1 MAKVMSN
8 VPMLMAIPPLQTDSE
23 GEGKDINVDG
33 EGEVEDTDVNGEPP
47 PIPNWR

>member
-33 EGEVEDTDVNGEPP
+33 EGEVEDADVNGEPP
-47 PIPNWR
+47 LATNWR